1 MKKIDEIKEYL
12 DENVKEKRV
21 KHVLRVAETAE
32 KLAKTHGVSVE
43 KAVLA
48 AYLHDCAKGSEE
60 KLLREYAPLIE
71 KEWDDLDKD
80 LLEDQLVHAPL
91 AVLVAKDVFRIE
103 DPEILSAVLYHT
115 TGRENMT
122 PLEEVVYLA
131 DKLEPA
137 RDYKGIDKIRNAA
150 KEDLKTAM
158 LLSFDNT
165 LEYLIG
171 KKEPIA
177 MITVKSRNNLLRR

>member
-12 DENVKEKRV
+12 QENIKEKRL
-21 KHVLRVAETAE
+21 KHVLRVTETAE
-32 KLAKTHGVSVE
+32 KLAEAHGVSVE
-43 KAVLA
+43 KAILA
-48 AYLHDCAKGSEE
+48 ALLHDCAKGNEE
-60 KLLREYAPLIE
+60 KLLKDYAPILE
-71 KEWDDLDKD
+71 DWTDLDKD
-80 LLEDQLVHAPL
+80 LLEEQLVHAPL
-91 AVLVAKDVFRIE
+91 AVIVAKDVFHIE
-103 DPEILSAVLYHT
+103 DEEILSAVLYHT

-122 PLEEVVYLA
+122 PLEKVVYLA

-137 RDYKGIDKIRNAA
+137 REYGGIDKIR
-150 KEDLKTAM
+150 KVSEEDLEKAM

-165 LEYLIG
+165 IEYLIG